1 VSEFDKTS
9 PTTKKRGELP
19 GLETLGVVQPW
30 IEGRPLARLSGIDQ
44 KRINSITRKVGVFAS
59 GKLEK
64 GGSDSNTETF
74 YRDPAG

>member
-1 VSEFDKTS
+1 M
-9 PTTKKRGELP
+9 TTIEPIARAGFQTPIIPHHSGGSRSSKKGFPDTHQL
-19 GLETLGVVQPW
+19 
-30 IEGRPLARLSGIDQ
+30 
-44 KRINSITRKVGVFAS
+44 GVFAS